1 MNDGTLKKEA
11 IPGNV
16 REGIADNAS
25 TFEQKLFSHWKQV
38 GTIEKHCE
46 GLRLCFSSD
55 GPESK
60 HIAYITRKDMN
71 NIIKNRLPGDVCT
84 IEETGNEI
92 IVTTIG
98 KAYWS
103 RSNRAVIIQV
113 HGFMH
118 SDMISPWYLFQK
130 MFNGITPNAPLSA
143 MVLEDV

>member
-38 GTIEKHCE
+38 GTIEKYGE
-46 GLRLCFSSD
+46 GLRLFFSEAGSQRV
-55 GPESK
+55 
-60 HIAYITRKDMN
+60 AFITRKEMN

-98 KAYWS
+98 KAYRS
-103 RSNRAVIIQV
+103 RSTRALIIQV

-118 SDMISPWYLFQK
+118 GDMTSPWYLFQK
-130 MFNGITPNAPLSA
+130 VIDGIKPDAPLSA
-143 MVLEDV
+143 LVLEDE